1 MKTLLFSLLLF
12 AQLPAPTTS
21 AQADYVLGPGDVLMI
36 TVAGEPDLTNKYTV
50 EPDGTFDFPWLG
62 RVSAGGMALRGLED
76 YLAKRLIDGTYLNK
90 AQVGIN
96 VQEFRSQYVWVQGQV
111 GTPGM
116 VPLTGL
122 TTLAEV
128 LAKVVLKSDAGQE
141 IMVYRRKGGPRD
153 SSAPIRPDD
162 GEDVVVIKVQ
172 KSDILSGRAGRER
185 LENGDT
191 IHIPKAVSIFVTGE
205 VKSPNSYV
213 LEGELNVLQA
223 VALAGGLTDRG
234 SMGKVKIQWT
244 EDGKQ
249 KERNVKASDKVKPG
263 DTIIVGKRW
272 F

>member
-12 AQLPAPTTS
+12 AQLPAPPKS

-36 TVAGEPDLTNKYTV
+36 TVAGEPALTNKYTV

-62 RVSAGGMALRGLED
+62 RVSAGGMALRSLED
-76 YLAKRLIDGTYLNK
+76 YLAKRLVDGTFLNK

-128 LAKVVLKSDAGQE
+128 LAKVVLKPDAGEE
-141 IMVYRRKGGPRD
+141 IMVYRRKGGSRD
-153 SSAPIRPDD
+153 ASAPIRPGD
-162 GEDVVVIKVQ
+162 GEDVVAIKVQ

-191 IHIPKAVSIFVTGE
+191 IYIPKAVSIFVTGE

-213 LEGELNVLQA
+213 FEGELNVLQA
-223 VALAGGLTDRG
+223 IALAGGLTERG
-234 SMGKVKIQWT
+234 TYGRVYIQRVENGRPLEIKVKET
-244 EDGKQ
+244 
-249 KERNVKASDKVKPG
+249 DKVRPG
-263 DTIIVGKRW
+263 DTIIVKKRW